1 MSSIGSYG
9 THKVARLTPFFIWN
23 NITEQS
29 ARGLPYRSDHA
40 LVLFFSLFQS
50 LISTNS
56 TSLRTFTWNHFNG
69 ATFTMLSLRF
79 SLVEYLGL
87 PLTVGHRKTKTYC
100 TLLNK
105 CPIDN
110 NIHSLYNVLS
120 FHKYLLCH
128 ALLRTKS
135 WVQDTMVI
143 LNVTNSIPF
152 NLAKQTLVTT
162 TYVPQSLK
170 PYNLH
175 NRAYTCQYL

>member
-1 MSSIGSYG
+1 M
-9 THKVARLTPFFIWN
+9 LWCC
-23 NITEQS
+23 
-29 ARGLPYRSDHA
+29 
-40 LVLFFSLFQS
+40 FFSLFQS
-50 LISTNS
+50 LISTNT
-56 TSLRTFTWNHFNG
+56 TSLRTFTWNHLNG

-128 ALLRTKS
+128 ALSRTKS

-152 NLAKQTLVTT
+152 NRNHWNPIISTIGPIRVNTFNVKSMIHF
-162 TYVPQSLK
+162 PFRCKNS
-170 PYNLH
+170 N
-175 NRAYTCQYL
+175 TCSHHRTWD